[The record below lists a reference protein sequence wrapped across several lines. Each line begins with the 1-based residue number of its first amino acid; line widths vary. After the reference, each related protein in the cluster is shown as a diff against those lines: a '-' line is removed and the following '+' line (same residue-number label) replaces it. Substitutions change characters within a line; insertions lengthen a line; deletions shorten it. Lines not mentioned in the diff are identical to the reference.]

1 MRLRLKLVS
10 IHFIVLLMLSVSFVV
25 YVPKEAYGSTT
36 TLEGLGDISR
46 YNAVVFGNHKAIGG
60 DIEGAIAVQG
70 DMDASGYTIVGAA
83 AGTSNIVGE
92 KWVDEGYP
100 SLLLSGKLKK
110 SREESFI
117 IQNGIVVMTKESDP
131 DRIIQS
137 SYDRIVY
144 KEKLEIDAK
153 FNEFRN
159 IVNQVSKNAGQYKT
173 NTPIPNMSHGIGKDI
188 NNPNIYVSSELTG
201 KISVDIRDVFL
212 PNAKDKDFIVMYSD
226 AIEVTFKNGS
236 ILYDTN
242 NIGKATD
249 IVPTSQPYSP
259 NSPFTELYGKMIW
272 VFPNAKKITTEGYG
286 VVGSVFAPNAVL
298 ETKGGSINGQAF
310 VGAVQQTGGFE
321 FHNFKFNWKHWN
333 KPSTGKVKIKKVD
346 SNNDN
351 KKLVGAKFKIE
362 DLNGK
367 IVGELVTNEEGEAIS
382 KDLPIG
388 NYTLVEKEAPK
399 GYELSK
405 DKIAV
410 KVEKDAEVEIKIGNK
425 KLPDP
430 MGKMKLV
437 KVDISDKNKK
447 LAGAKFHIE
456 DAKGKV
462 VGELITD
469 EKGEAISKDL
479 PIGNYTLVEKEA
491 PKGYE
496 LSKDKIAVKVEK
508 DAEVEIKIGNK
519 KLPDPM
525 GKMKLVKVDIS
536 DKNKKL
542 AGAKFKIEDLN
553 GKIVGELVT
562 NEEGEAIS
570 KDLPI
575 GNYTLVEKEAPKGYE
590 LSKDK
595 IAVKVEKDAEVEIK
609 IGNKKLPDPMGKMKL
624 VKVDISDKNK
634 KLAGAKFHIEDA
646 KGKVVGE
653 LITDEK
659 GEMISKDLPIGNY
672 TLVEIEAPKGYELL
686 KDKIA
691 VKIEKDTVVEIKI
704 ENKKLPDPTG
714 QFEIEKVDDKD
725 SELKLKGAV
734 FQVLDKEGKEL
745 SRLITD
751 EKGKVISNQLA
762 IGKYTIKE
770 IKAPNGY
777 MLLRDPIEIEITEA
791 VKKQKITVKN
801 AKNNWVIPN
810 TGGSGTTIFYVMG
823 IMLMFGVL
831 YFCKKNRI
839 L

>member
-100 SLLLSGKLKK
+100 SLLLSGKFKK

-201 KISVDIRDVFL
+201 KINLDIRDVFL
-212 PNAKDKDFIVMYSD
+212 PNAKDKDFVVMYSN
-226 AIEVTFKNGS
+226 ATEVTFKNGS

-242 NIGKATD
+242 NIGRATD

-259 NSPFTELYGKMIW
+259 NSPFTELYGKVIW

-321 FHNFKFNWKHWN
+321 FHNFKFNWQHWN

-367 IVGELVTNEEGEAIS
+367 IVGELVTNEEGEVIS

-388 NYTLVEKEAPK
+388 NYTLVEVEAPK
-399 GYELSK
+399 GYELLK
-405 DKIAV
+405 DKITV
-410 KVEKDAEVEIKIGNK
+410 KI
-425 KLPDP
+425 
-430 MGKMKLV
+430 
-437 KVDISDKNKK
+437 
-447 LAGAKFHIE
+447 
-456 DAKGKV
+456 
-462 VGELITD
+462 
-469 EKGEAISKDL
+469 
-479 PIGNYTLVEKEA
+479 
-491 PKGYE
+491 
-496 LSKDKIAVKVEK
+496 
-508 DAEVEIKIGNK
+508 
-519 KLPDPM
+519 
-525 GKMKLVKVDIS
+525 
-536 DKNKKL
+536 
-542 AGAKFKIEDLN
+542 
-553 GKIVGELVT
+553 
-562 NEEGEAIS
+562 
-570 KDLPI
+570 
-575 GNYTLVEKEAPKGYE
+575 
-590 LSKDK
+590 
-595 IAVKVEKDAEVEIK
+595 EKDAEVEIK

-791 VKKQKITVKN
+791 VKTQKITVKN

-810 TGGSGTTIFYVMG
+810 TGGSGTTIFYVIG

>member
-100 SLLLSGKLKK
+100 SLLLSGKFKK

-447 LAGAKFHIE
+447 LAGAKF
-456 DAKGKV
+456 
-462 VGELITD
+462 
-469 EKGEAISKDL
+469 
-479 PIGNYTLVEKEA
+479 
-491 PKGYE
+491 
-496 LSKDKIAVKVEK
+496 
-508 DAEVEIKIGNK
+508 
-519 KLPDPM
+519 
-525 GKMKLVKVDIS
+525 
-536 DKNKKL
+536 
-542 AGAKFKIEDLN
+542 KIEDLN

-562 NEEGEAIS
+562 NEEGEVIS

-575 GNYTLVEKEAPKGYE
+575 GNYILVEVEAPKGYE
-590 LSKDK
+590 LVKDK
-595 IAVKVEKDAEVEIK
+595 ITVKIEKDAVVEIK

-777 MLLRDPIEIEITEA
+777 MLLRDQIEIEITEA
-791 VKKQKITVKN
+791 VKTQKITVKN

-810 TGGSGTTIFYVMG
+810 TGGSGTTIFYVIG

>member
-10 IHFIVLLMLSVSFVV
+10 IHFIVLLMLSVSFVI
-25 YVPKEAYGSTT
+25 YVPKEVYGSTT
-36 TLEGLGDISR
+36 NLEGLGDISR

-100 SLLLSGKLKK
+100 SLLLSGKFKK

-201 KISVDIRDVFL
+201 KINLDIRDVFL
-212 PNAKDKDFIVMYSD
+212 PSAKDKDFIVMYSD
-226 AIEVTFKNGS
+226 ATEVTFKNGS

-242 NIGKATD
+242 NIGRATD

-259 NSPFTELYGKMIW
+259 NSPFTELYGKVIW

-321 FHNFKFNWKHWN
+321 FHNFKFNWQHWN

-351 KKLVGAKFKIE
+351 KKLVGAKFHIE
-362 DLNGK
+362 DSKGK
-367 IVGELVTNEEGEAIS
+367 IVGELVTNEEGEAVS

-388 NYTLVEKEAPK
+388 NYTLVE
-399 GYELSK
+399 
-405 DKIAV
+405 V
-410 KVEKDAEVEIKIGNK
+410 
-425 KLPDP
+425 
-430 MGKMKLV
+430 
-437 KVDISDKNKK
+437 
-447 LAGAKFHIE
+447 
-456 DAKGKV
+456 
-462 VGELITD
+462 
-469 EKGEAISKDL
+469 
-479 PIGNYTLVEKEA
+479 
-491 PKGYE
+491 
-496 LSKDKIAVKVEK
+496 
-508 DAEVEIKIGNK
+508 
-519 KLPDPM
+519 
-525 GKMKLVKVDIS
+525 
-536 DKNKKL
+536 
-542 AGAKFKIEDLN
+542 
-553 GKIVGELVT
+553 
-562 NEEGEAIS
+562 
-570 KDLPI
+570 
-575 GNYTLVEKEAPKGYE
+575 
-590 LSKDK
+590 
-595 IAVKVEKDAEVEIK
+595 
-609 IGNKKLPDPMGKMKL
+609 
-624 VKVDISDKNK
+624 
-634 KLAGAKFHIEDA
+634 
-646 KGKVVGE
+646 
-653 LITDEK
+653 
-659 GEMISKDLPIGNY
+659 
-672 TLVEIEAPKGYELL
+672 EAPKGYELL
-686 KDKIA
+686 KEKIT
-691 VKIEKDTVVEIKI
+691 VKVEKDAVVEIKI
-704 ENKKLPDPTG
+704 GNKKLPDPTG

-734 FQVLDKEGKEL
+734 FQVLDKEGKEV

-751 EKGKVISNQLA
+751 EKGKVISSQLVL
-762 IGKYTIKE
+762 GKYTIKE

-791 VKKQKITVKN
+791 VKTQKITVKN

-810 TGGSGTTIFYVMG
+810 TGGSGTTIFYVIG

>member
-36 TLEGLGDISR
+36 NLEGLGDISR

-92 KWVDEGYP
+92 KWGDDGYP
-100 SLLLSGKLKK
+100 SLLLSGKFKK

-201 KISVDIRDVFL
+201 KINLDIRDVFL

-226 AIEVTFKNGS
+226 AIEVTFKNGA
-236 ILYDTN
+236 ILYDKN
-242 NIGKATD
+242 NIGRATD
-249 IVPTSQPYSP
+249 IIPTSQPYSP
-259 NSPFTELYGKMIW
+259 NSPFTELYSKMIW

-351 KKLVGAKFKIE
+351 KKLEGAKFKIE
-362 DLNGK
+362 DSKGK

-399 GYELSK
+399 GYELLK
-405 DKIAV
+405 DNITVKI
-410 KVEKDAEVEIKIGNK
+410 EKDAV
-425 KLPDP
+425 
-430 MGKMKLV
+430 
-437 KVDISDKNKK
+437 
-447 LAGAKFHIE
+447 
-456 DAKGKV
+456 
-462 VGELITD
+462 
-469 EKGEAISKDL
+469 
-479 PIGNYTLVEKEA
+479 
-491 PKGYE
+491 
-496 LSKDKIAVKVEK
+496 
-508 DAEVEIKIGNK
+508 VEIKIGNK

-542 AGAKFKIEDLN
+542 AGAKFKIEDSK

-575 GNYTLVEKEAPKGYE
+575 GNYTVVEVEAPKGYE
-590 LSKDK
+590 LLKDNITVK
-595 IAVKVEKDAEVEIK
+595 IEKDAVVEIK

-634 KLAGAKFHIEDA
+634 KLARAKFKIEDS
-646 KGKVVGE
+646 KGKIVGE
-653 LITDEK
+653 LVTNEE
-659 GEMISKDLPIGNY
+659 GEAISKDLPIGNY
-672 TLVEIEAPKGYELL
+672 TVVEIEAPKGYELL

-704 ENKKLPDPTG
+704 GNKKLPDPTG
-714 QFEIEKVDDKD
+714 QFEIEKVDDMD

-734 FQVLDKEGKEL
+734 FQVLDKEGKEV

-777 MLLRDPIEIEITEA
+777 MLLRDSIEIEITEA
-791 VKKQKITVKN
+791 VKTQKITVKN

-810 TGGSGTTIFYVMG
+810 TGGRGTTIFYVIG

>member
-212 PNAKDKDFIVMYSD
+212 PNAKEKDFIVMYSD

-469 EKGEAISKDL
+469 EKGE
-479 PIGNYTLVEKEA
+479 
-491 PKGYE
+491 
-496 LSKDKIAVKVEK
+496 
-508 DAEVEIKIGNK
+508 
-519 KLPDPM
+519 
-525 GKMKLVKVDIS
+525 
-536 DKNKKL
+536 
-542 AGAKFKIEDLN
+542 
-553 GKIVGELVT
+553 
-562 NEEGEAIS
+562 
-570 KDLPI
+570 
-575 GNYTLVEKEAPKGYE
+575 
-590 LSKDK
+590 
-595 IAVKVEKDAEVEIK
+595 
-609 IGNKKLPDPMGKMKL
+609 
-624 VKVDISDKNK
+624 
-634 KLAGAKFHIEDA
+634 
-646 KGKVVGE
+646 
-653 LITDEK
+653 
-659 GEMISKDLPIGNY
+659 MISKDLPIGNY

-791 VKKQKITVKN
+791 VKTQKITVKN

-810 TGGSGTTIFYVMG
+810 TGGSGTTIFYVIG

>member
-10 IHFIVLLMLSVSFVV
+10 IHCIVLLMLSVSFVV
-25 YVPKEAYGSTT
+25 YVPQEAYGSTT
-36 TLEGLGDISR
+36 NLEGLGDISR

-100 SLLLSGKLKK
+100 SLLLSGKFKK

-159 IVNQVSKNAGQYKT
+159 IVNQVSKNAGQYKI

-201 KISVDIRDVFL
+201 KINLDIRDVFL
-212 PNAKDKDFIVMYSD
+212 PNAKDIDFIVMYSD
-226 AIEVTFKNGS
+226 ATEVTFKNGS

-242 NIGKATD
+242 NIGRATD

-259 NSPFTELYGKMIW
+259 NSPFTELYGKVIW

-286 VVGSVFAPNAVL
+286 VVGSVFTPNAVL

-321 FHNFKFNWKHWN
+321 FHNFKFNWQHWN
-333 KPSTGKVKIKKVD
+333 KPSTGKIKIKKVD
-346 SNNDN
+346 SNNVN
-351 KKLVGAKFKIE
+351 KKLIGAKFHIE
-362 DLNGK
+362 DSNK
-367 IVGELVTNEEGEAIS
+367 KVVGELVTNEEGEAIS
-382 KDLPIG
+382 KDLPKG
-388 NYTLVEKEAPK
+388 NYTLVEIEAPK
-399 GYELSK
+399 DYELLK

-410 KVEKDAEVEIKIGNK
+410 KVEKDAVVEIKIGNK

-430 MGKMKLV
+430 MRKMKLV

-456 DAKGKV
+456 DSKGKI
-462 VGELITD
+462 VGELVTN
-469 EKGEAISKDL
+469 EEGEVISKDL
-479 PIGNYTLVEKEA
+479 PIGNYTLVE
-491 PKGYE
+491 
-496 LSKDKIAVKVEK
+496 V
-508 DAEVEIKIGNK
+508 
-519 KLPDPM
+519 
-525 GKMKLVKVDIS
+525 
-536 DKNKKL
+536 
-542 AGAKFKIEDLN
+542 
-553 GKIVGELVT
+553 
-562 NEEGEAIS
+562 
-570 KDLPI
+570 
-575 GNYTLVEKEAPKGYE
+575 
-590 LSKDK
+590 
-595 IAVKVEKDAEVEIK
+595 
-609 IGNKKLPDPMGKMKL
+609 
-624 VKVDISDKNK
+624 
-634 KLAGAKFHIEDA
+634 
-646 KGKVVGE
+646 
-653 LITDEK
+653 
-659 GEMISKDLPIGNY
+659 
-672 TLVEIEAPKGYELL
+672 EAPKGYELL
-686 KDKIA
+686 KEKIT
-691 VKIEKDTVVEIKI
+691 VKVEKDAVIEIKI
-704 ENKKLPDPTG
+704 GNKKLPDPTG

-725 SELKLKGAV
+725 INLKLQGAI
-734 FQVLDKEGKEL
+734 FQVLDKEGKEVA
-745 SRLITD
+745 RLTTD
-751 EKGKVISNQLA
+751 EKGKVISSQLVL
-762 IGKYTIKE
+762 GKYTIKE

-791 VKKQKITVKN
+791 VKTQKITVKN

-810 TGGSGTTIFYVMG
+810 TGGSGTTIFYVIG

>member
-131 DRIIQS
+131 DRIIQSSYDRIIQS

-469 EKGEAISKDL
+469 EKGE
-479 PIGNYTLVEKEA
+479 
-491 PKGYE
+491 
-496 LSKDKIAVKVEK
+496 
-508 DAEVEIKIGNK
+508 
-519 KLPDPM
+519 
-525 GKMKLVKVDIS
+525 
-536 DKNKKL
+536 
-542 AGAKFKIEDLN
+542 
-553 GKIVGELVT
+553 
-562 NEEGEAIS
+562 
-570 KDLPI
+570 
-575 GNYTLVEKEAPKGYE
+575 
-590 LSKDK
+590 
-595 IAVKVEKDAEVEIK
+595 
-609 IGNKKLPDPMGKMKL
+609 
-624 VKVDISDKNK
+624 
-634 KLAGAKFHIEDA
+634 
-646 KGKVVGE
+646 
-653 LITDEK
+653 
-659 GEMISKDLPIGNY
+659 MISKDLPIGNY
-672 TLVEIEAPKGYELL
+672 TLVEVEAPKGYELL

-777 MLLRDPIEIEITEA
+777 MLFRDPIEIEITEA
-791 VKKQKITVKN
+791 VKTQKITVKN

-810 TGGSGTTIFYVMG
+810 TGGSGTTNFYVIG

>member
-298 ETKGGSINGQAF
+298 ETKGGSINRQAF

-447 LAGAKFHIE
+447 LAGAKF
-456 DAKGKV
+456 
-462 VGELITD
+462 
-469 EKGEAISKDL
+469 
-479 PIGNYTLVEKEA
+479 
-491 PKGYE
+491 
-496 LSKDKIAVKVEK
+496 
-508 DAEVEIKIGNK
+508 
-519 KLPDPM
+519 
-525 GKMKLVKVDIS
+525 
-536 DKNKKL
+536 
-542 AGAKFKIEDLN
+542 KIEDLN

-562 NEEGEAIS
+562 NEEGEVIS

-575 GNYTLVEKEAPKGYE
+575 GNYILVEVEAPKGYE
-590 LSKDK
+590 LVKDK
-595 IAVKVEKDAEVEIK
+595 ITVKIEKDAVVEIK

-791 VKKQKITVKN
+791 VKTQKITVKN

-810 TGGSGTTIFYVMG
+810 TGGSGTTIFYVIG

>member
-1 MRLRLKLVS
+1 MRLQLKLVS
-10 IHFIVLLMLSVSFVV
+10 IHFMVLLMLCVSFVV
-25 YVPKEAYGSTT
+25 YAPKEAYGSTT
-36 TLEGLGDISR
+36 NLEGLGDISR
-46 YNAVVFGNHKAIGG
+46 YNAVVFGNHKAVGG

-83 AGTSNIVGE
+83 AGTSNIVGG
-92 KWVDEGYP
+92 KWDDERYP
-100 SLLLSGKLKK
+100 SLLLSGKFKK

-153 FNEFRN
+153 FNEFQN
-159 IVNQVSKNAGQYKT
+159 IVSQVSKNAGQYKT
-173 NTPIPNMSHGIGKDI
+173 NTPIPNMSYGIGKDI
-188 NNPNIYVSSELTG
+188 NNPNIYISSELIG
-201 KISVDIRDVFL
+201 KIDLDIRDVFL
-212 PNAKDKDFIVMYSD
+212 PNAKGKDFIVMYSD

-242 NIGKATD
+242 NIGRATD
-249 IVPTSQPYSP
+249 IIPTSQPYSP
-259 NSPFTELYGKMIW
+259 DSPFTELYSKMIW

-333 KPSTGKVKIKKVD
+333 KPSIGKVKIKKVD

-362 DLNGK
+362 DSKGK

-388 NYTLVEKEAPK
+388 NYTLVEIEAPK
-399 GYELSK
+399 GYELLK
-405 DKIAV
+405 DKITVKIEKSAV
-410 KVEKDAEVEIKIGNK
+410 VEIKIGNK

-437 KVDISDKNKK
+437 KVDTRDKNKK
-447 LAGAKFHIE
+447 LAGAKFKIE
-456 DAKGKV
+456 DSKGKV
-462 VGELITD
+462 VGDLVTNE
-469 EKGEAISKDL
+469 EGEAISKEL
-479 PIGNYTLVEKEA
+479 PIGNYILVEVEA

-496 LSKDKIAVKVEK
+496 LLKDKIAVKIEK
-508 DAEVEIKIGNK
+508 DVIVEIKIGNK

-525 GKMKLVKVDIS
+525 GKMKLVKVDTR

-542 AGAKFKIEDLN
+542 AGAKFHIEDSN
-553 GKIVGELVT
+553 KKVVGELVT

-570 KDLPI
+570 KELPI
-575 GNYTLVEKEAPKGYE
+575 GNYTLVE
-590 LSKDK
+590 
-595 IAVKVEKDAEVEIK
+595 V
-609 IGNKKLPDPMGKMKL
+609 
-624 VKVDISDKNK
+624 
-634 KLAGAKFHIEDA
+634 
-646 KGKVVGE
+646 
-653 LITDEK
+653 
-659 GEMISKDLPIGNY
+659 
-672 TLVEIEAPKGYELL
+672 EAPKGYELL

-704 ENKKLPDPTG
+704 GNKKLPDPTG

-725 SELKLKGAV
+725 INLKLKGAV
-734 FQVLDKEGKEL
+734 FQVLDKEGKEVT
-745 SRLITD
+745 RLTTD
-751 EKGKVISNQLA
+751 EKGKVISDQLVL
-762 IGKYTIKE
+762 GKYTIKE

-777 MLLRDPIEIEITEA
+777 MLLRDSIEIEITEA
-791 VKKQKITVKN
+791 VRTQKLTVKN
-801 AKNNWVIPN
+801 VKNNWVIPN
-810 TGGSGTTIFYVMG
+810 TGGSGTTSFYVTG
-823 IMLMFGVL
+823 FVLMLGVL
-831 YFCKKNRI
+831 CLCKKNRI
-839 L
+839 

>member
-1 MRLRLKLVS
+1 
-10 IHFIVLLMLSVSFVV
+10 MLSVSFVV

-201 KISVDIRDVFL
+201 KINLDIRDVFL

-425 KLPDP
+425 KLPD
-430 MGKMKLV
+430 
-437 KVDISDKNKK
+437 S
-447 LAGAKFHIE
+447 
-456 DAKGKV
+456 
-462 VGELITD
+462 
-469 EKGEAISKDL
+469 
-479 PIGNYTLVEKEA
+479 
-491 PKGYE
+491 
-496 LSKDKIAVKVEK
+496 
-508 DAEVEIKIGNK
+508 
-519 KLPDPM
+519 M

-562 NEEGEAIS
+562 NEKGEVIS

-575 GNYTLVEKEAPKGYE
+575 GNYTLVEIEAPKGYE
-590 LSKDK
+590 LLKDK
-595 IAVKVEKDAEVEIK
+595 ITVKIEKDAEVEIK

-791 VKKQKITVKN
+791 VKTQKITVKN

-810 TGGSGTTIFYVMG
+810 TGGSGTTIFYVIG

>member
-36 TLEGLGDISR
+36 NLEGLGDISR

-92 KWVDEGYP
+92 KWGDDGYP
-100 SLLLSGKLKK
+100 SLLLSGKFKK

-201 KISVDIRDVFL
+201 KINLDIRDVFL

-226 AIEVTFKNGS
+226 AIEVTFKNGA
-236 ILYDTN
+236 ILYDKN
-242 NIGKATD
+242 NIGRATD
-249 IVPTSQPYSP
+249 IIPTSQPYSP
-259 NSPFTELYGKMIW
+259 NSPFTELYSKMIW

-351 KKLVGAKFKIE
+351 KKLEGAKFKIE
-362 DLNGK
+362 DSKGK

-399 GYELSK
+399 GYELLK
-405 DKIAV
+405 DNITVKI
-410 KVEKDAEVEIKIGNK
+410 EKDAVVEIKIGNK

-447 LAGAKFHIE
+447 LAR
-456 DAKGKV
+456 
-462 VGELITD
+462 
-469 EKGEAISKDL
+469 
-479 PIGNYTLVEKEA
+479 
-491 PKGYE
+491 
-496 LSKDKIAVKVEK
+496 
-508 DAEVEIKIGNK
+508 
-519 KLPDPM
+519 
-525 GKMKLVKVDIS
+525 
-536 DKNKKL
+536 
-542 AGAKFKIEDLN
+542 AKFKIEDSK

-575 GNYTLVEKEAPKGYE
+575 GNYTV
-590 LSKDK
+590 
-595 IAVKVEKDAEVEIK
+595 
-609 IGNKKLPDPMGKMKL
+609 
-624 VKVDISDKNK
+624 
-634 KLAGAKFHIEDA
+634 
-646 KGKVVGE
+646 
-653 LITDEK
+653 
-659 GEMISKDLPIGNY
+659 
-672 TLVEIEAPKGYELL
+672 VEIEAPKGYELL

-704 ENKKLPDPTG
+704 GNKKLPDPTG
-714 QFEIEKVDDKD
+714 QFEIEKVDDMD

-734 FQVLDKEGKEL
+734 FQVLDKEGKEV

-777 MLLRDPIEIEITEA
+777 MLLRDSIEIEITEA
-791 VKKQKITVKN
+791 VKTQKITVKN

-810 TGGSGTTIFYVMG
+810 TGGRGTTIFYVIG

>member
-447 LAGAKFHIE
+447 LAGAKF
-456 DAKGKV
+456 
-462 VGELITD
+462 
-469 EKGEAISKDL
+469 
-479 PIGNYTLVEKEA
+479 
-491 PKGYE
+491 
-496 LSKDKIAVKVEK
+496 
-508 DAEVEIKIGNK
+508 
-519 KLPDPM
+519 
-525 GKMKLVKVDIS
+525 
-536 DKNKKL
+536 
-542 AGAKFKIEDLN
+542 KIEDLN

-562 NEEGEAIS
+562 NEEGEVIS

-575 GNYTLVEKEAPKGYE
+575 GNYTLVE
-590 LSKDK
+590 
-595 IAVKVEKDAEVEIK
+595 V
-609 IGNKKLPDPMGKMKL
+609 
-624 VKVDISDKNK
+624 
-634 KLAGAKFHIEDA
+634 
-646 KGKVVGE
+646 
-653 LITDEK
+653 
-659 GEMISKDLPIGNY
+659 
-672 TLVEIEAPKGYELL
+672 EAPKGYELL

-810 TGGSGTTIFYVMG
+810 TGGSGTTIFYVIG

>member
-36 TLEGLGDISR
+36 NLEGLGDISR

-92 KWVDEGYP
+92 KWGDEGYP
-100 SLLLSGKLKK
+100 SLLFSGKFKK

-201 KISVDIRDVFL
+201 KINLDIRDVFL

-226 AIEVTFKNGS
+226 ATEVTFKNGS

-242 NIGKATD
+242 NIGRATD

-259 NSPFTELYGKMIW
+259 NSPFTELYGKVIW
-272 VFPNAKKITTEGYG
+272 VFPNAKKIITEGYG

-321 FHNFKFNWKHWN
+321 FHNFKFNWQHWN

-351 KKLVGAKFKIE
+351 KKLEGAKFKIE
-362 DLNGK
+362 DSKGK

-399 GYELSK
+399 GYELLK
-405 DKIAV
+405 DNITVKI
-410 KVEKDAEVEIKIGNK
+410 EKDAV
-425 KLPDP
+425 
-430 MGKMKLV
+430 
-437 KVDISDKNKK
+437 
-447 LAGAKFHIE
+447 
-456 DAKGKV
+456 
-462 VGELITD
+462 
-469 EKGEAISKDL
+469 
-479 PIGNYTLVEKEA
+479 
-491 PKGYE
+491 
-496 LSKDKIAVKVEK
+496 
-508 DAEVEIKIGNK
+508 VEIKIGNK

-542 AGAKFKIEDLN
+542 AGAKFKIEDSK

-562 NEEGEAIS
+562 NEEGEVIS

-575 GNYTLVEKEAPKGYE
+575 GNYTLVE
-590 LSKDK
+590 
-595 IAVKVEKDAEVEIK
+595 V
-609 IGNKKLPDPMGKMKL
+609 
-624 VKVDISDKNK
+624 
-634 KLAGAKFHIEDA
+634 
-646 KGKVVGE
+646 
-653 LITDEK
+653 
-659 GEMISKDLPIGNY
+659 
-672 TLVEIEAPKGYELL
+672 EAPKGYELL
-686 KDKIA
+686 KEKIT
-691 VKIEKDTVVEIKI
+691 VKIEKDAVVEIKI
-704 ENKKLPDPTG
+704 GNKKLPDPTG
-714 QFEIEKVDDKD
+714 QFEIEKVDDMD

-734 FQVLDKEGKEL
+734 FQVLDKEGKEV

-791 VKKQKITVKN
+791 VKTQKITVKN

-810 TGGSGTTIFYVMG
+810 TGGSGTTIFYVIG
-823 IMLMFGVL
+823 IMLMFAVL
-831 YFCKKNRI
+831 YFYKKNRI

>member
-25 YVPKEAYGSTT
+25 YVPQEAYGSTT
-36 TLEGLGDISR
+36 NLEGLGDISR

-100 SLLLSGKLKK
+100 SLLLSGKFKK

-137 SYDRIVY
+137 SYDHIVY

-173 NTPIPNMSHGIGKDI
+173 NTPIPNMSYGIGKDI
-188 NNPNIYVSSELTG
+188 NNSNIYVSSELTG
-201 KISVDIRDVFL
+201 KNNLDIRDVFL
-212 PNAKDKDFIVMYSD
+212 PSAKDKDFIVMYSD
-226 AIEVTFKNGS
+226 ATEVTFKNGS

-242 NIGKATD
+242 NIGRATD

-259 NSPFTELYGKMIW
+259 NSPFTELYGKVIW

-321 FHNFKFNWKHWN
+321 FHNFKFNWQHWN

-351 KKLVGAKFKIE
+351 KKLVGAKFHIE
-362 DLNGK
+362 DSNK
-367 IVGELVTNEEGEAIS
+367 KVVGELVTNEEGEAIS

-388 NYTLVEKEAPK
+388 NYILVEIEAPK
-399 GYELSK
+399 DYELLK
-405 DKIAV
+405 EKITV
-410 KVEKDAEVEIKIGNK
+410 KIEKDAVVEIKIGNK

-456 DAKGKV
+456 DSKGKI
-462 VGELITD
+462 VGELVTN
-469 EKGEAISKDL
+469 EEGEVISKDL
-479 PIGNYTLVEKEA
+479 PIGNYTLVE
-491 PKGYE
+491 
-496 LSKDKIAVKVEK
+496 V
-508 DAEVEIKIGNK
+508 
-519 KLPDPM
+519 
-525 GKMKLVKVDIS
+525 
-536 DKNKKL
+536 
-542 AGAKFKIEDLN
+542 
-553 GKIVGELVT
+553 
-562 NEEGEAIS
+562 
-570 KDLPI
+570 
-575 GNYTLVEKEAPKGYE
+575 
-590 LSKDK
+590 
-595 IAVKVEKDAEVEIK
+595 
-609 IGNKKLPDPMGKMKL
+609 
-624 VKVDISDKNK
+624 
-634 KLAGAKFHIEDA
+634 
-646 KGKVVGE
+646 
-653 LITDEK
+653 
-659 GEMISKDLPIGNY
+659 
-672 TLVEIEAPKGYELL
+672 EAPKGYELL
-686 KDKIA
+686 KEKIT
-691 VKIEKDTVVEIKI
+691 VKVEKDAVVEIKI
-704 ENKKLPDPTG
+704 GNKKLPDPTG

-725 SELKLKGAV
+725 INLKLQGAI
-734 FQVLDKEGKEL
+734 FQVLDKEGKEVA
-745 SRLITD
+745 RLTTD
-751 EKGKVISNQLA
+751 EKGKVISSQLVL
-762 IGKYTIKE
+762 GKYTIKE

-777 MLLRDPIEIEITEA
+777 MLLRGPIEIEITEA
-791 VKKQKITVKN
+791 VKTQKITVKN

-810 TGGSGTTIFYVMG
+810 TGGSGTTIFYVIG

>member
-10 IHFIVLLMLSVSFVV
+10 IHFIVLLMLSVSFVI
-25 YVPKEAYGSTT
+25 YVPKEVYGSTT
-36 TLEGLGDISR
+36 NLEGLGDISR

-100 SLLLSGKLKK
+100 SLLLSGKFKK

-159 IVNQVSKNAGQYKT
+159 IVNQVSKNTGQYKT

-201 KISVDIRDVFL
+201 KINLDIRDVFL
-212 PNAKDKDFIVMYSD
+212 PNAKDKDFIVMHSD
-226 AIEVTFKNGS
+226 ATEVTFKNGS

-242 NIGKATD
+242 NIGRATD
-249 IVPTSQPYSP
+249 IIPTSQPYSP
-259 NSPFTELYGKMIW
+259 NSPFTELYGKVIW

-321 FHNFKFNWKHWN
+321 FHNFKFNWQHWN

-351 KKLVGAKFKIE
+351 KKLEGAKFHIE
-362 DLNGK
+362 DSKGK
-367 IVGELVTNEEGEAIS
+367 IVGELVTNKEGEAIS
-382 KDLPIG
+382 KDLPKG
-388 NYTLVEKEAPK
+388 NYTLVE
-399 GYELSK
+399 
-405 DKIAV
+405 V
-410 KVEKDAEVEIKIGNK
+410 
-425 KLPDP
+425 
-430 MGKMKLV
+430 
-437 KVDISDKNKK
+437 
-447 LAGAKFHIE
+447 
-456 DAKGKV
+456 
-462 VGELITD
+462 
-469 EKGEAISKDL
+469 
-479 PIGNYTLVEKEA
+479 
-491 PKGYE
+491 
-496 LSKDKIAVKVEK
+496 
-508 DAEVEIKIGNK
+508 
-519 KLPDPM
+519 
-525 GKMKLVKVDIS
+525 
-536 DKNKKL
+536 
-542 AGAKFKIEDLN
+542 
-553 GKIVGELVT
+553 
-562 NEEGEAIS
+562 
-570 KDLPI
+570 
-575 GNYTLVEKEAPKGYE
+575 
-590 LSKDK
+590 
-595 IAVKVEKDAEVEIK
+595 
-609 IGNKKLPDPMGKMKL
+609 
-624 VKVDISDKNK
+624 
-634 KLAGAKFHIEDA
+634 
-646 KGKVVGE
+646 
-653 LITDEK
+653 
-659 GEMISKDLPIGNY
+659 
-672 TLVEIEAPKGYELL
+672 EAPKGYELL
-686 KDKIA
+686 KEKIT
-691 VKIEKDTVVEIKI
+691 VKVEKDAVVEIKI
-704 ENKKLPDPTG
+704 GNKKLPDPTG

-725 SELKLKGAV
+725 INLKLQGAI
-734 FQVLDKEGKEL
+734 FQVLDKEGKEVA
-745 SRLITD
+745 RLTTD
-751 EKGKVISNQLA
+751 EKGKVISSQLVL
-762 IGKYTIKE
+762 GKYTIKE

-791 VKKQKITVKN
+791 VKTQKITVKN

-810 TGGSGTTIFYVMG
+810 TGGSGTTIFYVIG
-823 IMLMFGVL
+823 IMLMFAVL

>member
-1 MRLRLKLVS
+1 MRLRFKLVS

-25 YVPKEAYGSTT
+25 YVPKEVYGSTT

-92 KWVDEGYP
+92 KWGDEGYP
-100 SLLLSGKLKK
+100 SLLLSGKFKK

-201 KISVDIRDVFL
+201 KINLDIRDVFL

-388 NYTLVEKEAPK
+388 NYTLVE
-399 GYELSK
+399 
-405 DKIAV
+405 V
-410 KVEKDAEVEIKIGNK
+410 
-425 KLPDP
+425 
-430 MGKMKLV
+430 
-437 KVDISDKNKK
+437 
-447 LAGAKFHIE
+447 
-456 DAKGKV
+456 
-462 VGELITD
+462 
-469 EKGEAISKDL
+469 
-479 PIGNYTLVEKEA
+479 
-491 PKGYE
+491 
-496 LSKDKIAVKVEK
+496 
-508 DAEVEIKIGNK
+508 
-519 KLPDPM
+519 
-525 GKMKLVKVDIS
+525 
-536 DKNKKL
+536 
-542 AGAKFKIEDLN
+542 
-553 GKIVGELVT
+553 
-562 NEEGEAIS
+562 
-570 KDLPI
+570 
-575 GNYTLVEKEAPKGYE
+575 EAPKGYE

-791 VKKQKITVKN
+791 VKTQKITVKN

-810 TGGSGTTIFYVMG
+810 TGGSGTTIFYVIG

>member
-1 MRLRLKLVS
+1 
-10 IHFIVLLMLSVSFVV
+10 MLSVSFVV

-100 SLLLSGKLKK
+100 SLLLSGKFKK

-201 KISVDIRDVFL
+201 KINLDIRDVFL
-212 PNAKDKDFIVMYSD
+212 PNAKDKDFVVMYSN
-226 AIEVTFKNGS
+226 ATEVTFKNGS

-242 NIGKATD
+242 NIGRATD

-259 NSPFTELYGKMIW
+259 NSPFTELYGKVIW

-321 FHNFKFNWKHWN
+321 FHNFKFNWQHWN

-447 LAGAKFHIE
+447 LAGAKF
-456 DAKGKV
+456 
-462 VGELITD
+462 
-469 EKGEAISKDL
+469 
-479 PIGNYTLVEKEA
+479 
-491 PKGYE
+491 
-496 LSKDKIAVKVEK
+496 
-508 DAEVEIKIGNK
+508 
-519 KLPDPM
+519 
-525 GKMKLVKVDIS
+525 
-536 DKNKKL
+536 
-542 AGAKFKIEDLN
+542 KIEDLN

-562 NEEGEAIS
+562 NEEGEVIS

-575 GNYTLVEKEAPKGYE
+575 GNYTLVEVEAPKGYE
-590 LSKDK
+590 LLKDK
-595 IAVKVEKDAEVEIK
+595 ITVKIEKDAEVEIK

-791 VKKQKITVKN
+791 VKTQKITVKN

-810 TGGSGTTIFYVMG
+810 TGGSGTTIFYVIG
-823 IMLMFGVL
+823 IMLIFGVL

>member
-110 SREESFI
+110 TREESFI

-201 KISVDIRDVFL
+201 KINLDIRDVFL

-226 AIEVTFKNGS
+226 AIEVTFKNGA

-242 NIGKATD
+242 NVGKATD

-321 FHNFKFNWKHWN
+321 FHNFKFNWQHWN

-351 KKLVGAKFKIE
+351 KKLVGAKFHIE
-362 DLNGK
+362 DSKGK
-367 IVGELVTNEEGEAIS
+367 IVGELVTNEEGEVIS

-388 NYTLVEKEAPK
+388 NYTLVEVEAPK
-399 GYELSK
+399 GYELLK
-405 DKIAV
+405 DKITV
-410 KVEKDAEVEIKIGNK
+410 KIEKDAVVEIKIGNK

-437 KVDISDKNKK
+437 KVD
-447 LAGAKFHIE
+447 
-456 DAKGKV
+456 
-462 VGELITD
+462 
-469 EKGEAISKDL
+469 
-479 PIGNYTLVEKEA
+479 
-491 PKGYE
+491 
-496 LSKDKIAVKVEK
+496 
-508 DAEVEIKIGNK
+508 
-519 KLPDPM
+519 M
-525 GKMKLVKVDIS
+525 G

-562 NEEGEAIS
+562 NEEGEVIS

-575 GNYTLVEKEAPKGYE
+575 GNYTLVEVEAPKGYE
-590 LSKDK
+590 LLKDK
-595 IAVKVEKDAEVEIK
+595 ITVKIEKDAVVEIK

-624 VKVDISDKNK
+624 VKVDMGDKNK
-634 KLAGAKFHIEDA
+634 KLAGAKFHIEDSN
-646 KGKVVGE
+646 KKVVGE
-653 LITDEK
+653 LVTDEK
-659 GEMISKDLPIGNY
+659 GEVISKDLPIGNY

-704 ENKKLPDPTG
+704 GNKKLPDPTG

-734 FQVLDKEGKEL
+734 FQVLDKEGKEV
-745 SRLITD
+745 SRLITN

-791 VKKQKITVKN
+791 VKTQKITVKN

-810 TGGSGTTIFYVMG
+810 TGGSGTTIFYVIG
-823 IMLMFGVL
+823 IMLMFAVL

>member
-36 TLEGLGDISR
+36 NLEGLGDISR

-92 KWVDEGYP
+92 KWGDEGYP
-100 SLLLSGKLKK
+100 SLLLSGKFKK

-201 KISVDIRDVFL
+201 KINLDIRDVFL

-226 AIEVTFKNGS
+226 ATEVTFKNGS

-242 NIGKATD
+242 NIGRATD

-259 NSPFTELYGKMIW
+259 NSPFTELYGKVIW
-272 VFPNAKKITTEGYG
+272 VFPNAKKIITEGYG

-321 FHNFKFNWKHWN
+321 FHNFKFNWQHWN

-351 KKLVGAKFKIE
+351 KKLEGAKFKIE
-362 DLNGK
+362 DSKGK

-399 GYELSK
+399 GYELLK
-405 DKIAV
+405 DNITVKI
-410 KVEKDAEVEIKIGNK
+410 EKDAVVEIKIGNK

-447 LAGAKFHIE
+447 LARAKFHIE
-456 DAKGKV
+456 DSKGKI
-462 VGELITD
+462 VGELVTN
-469 EKGEAISKDL
+469 EEGEVISKDL
-479 PIGNYTLVEKEA
+479 PIGNYTLVE
-491 PKGYE
+491 
-496 LSKDKIAVKVEK
+496 V
-508 DAEVEIKIGNK
+508 
-519 KLPDPM
+519 
-525 GKMKLVKVDIS
+525 
-536 DKNKKL
+536 
-542 AGAKFKIEDLN
+542 
-553 GKIVGELVT
+553 
-562 NEEGEAIS
+562 
-570 KDLPI
+570 
-575 GNYTLVEKEAPKGYE
+575 
-590 LSKDK
+590 
-595 IAVKVEKDAEVEIK
+595 
-609 IGNKKLPDPMGKMKL
+609 
-624 VKVDISDKNK
+624 
-634 KLAGAKFHIEDA
+634 
-646 KGKVVGE
+646 
-653 LITDEK
+653 
-659 GEMISKDLPIGNY
+659 
-672 TLVEIEAPKGYELL
+672 EAPKGYELL
-686 KDKIA
+686 KEKIT
-691 VKIEKDTVVEIKI
+691 VKIEKDAVVEIKI

-714 QFEIEKVDDKD
+714 QFEIEKVDDMD

-734 FQVLDKEGKEL
+734 FQVLDKEGKEV

-791 VKKQKITVKN
+791 VKTQKITVKN

-810 TGGSGTTIFYVMG
+810 TGGSGTTIFYVIG
-823 IMLMFGVL
+823 IMLMFAVL
-831 YFCKKNRI
+831 YFYKKNRI

>member
-447 LAGAKFHIE
+447 LAGAKF
-456 DAKGKV
+456 
-462 VGELITD
+462 
-469 EKGEAISKDL
+469 
-479 PIGNYTLVEKEA
+479 
-491 PKGYE
+491 
-496 LSKDKIAVKVEK
+496 
-508 DAEVEIKIGNK
+508 
-519 KLPDPM
+519 
-525 GKMKLVKVDIS
+525 
-536 DKNKKL
+536 
-542 AGAKFKIEDLN
+542 KIEDLN

-562 NEEGEAIS
+562 NEEGEVIS

-575 GNYTLVEKEAPKGYE
+575 GNYTLVEVEAPKGYE
-590 LSKDK
+590 LLKDK
-595 IAVKVEKDAEVEIK
+595 ITVKIEKDAEVEIK

-791 VKKQKITVKN
+791 VKTQKITVKN

-810 TGGSGTTIFYVMG
+810 TGGSGTTIFYVIG

>member
-1 MRLRLKLVS
+1 MRLRFKLVS

-25 YVPKEAYGSTT
+25 YVPKEVYGSTT
-36 TLEGLGDISR
+36 NLEGLGDISR

-201 KISVDIRDVFL
+201 KINLDIRDVFL

-367 IVGELVTNEEGEAIS
+367 IVGELVTNEKGEVIS

-388 NYTLVEKEAPK
+388 NYTLVEIEAPK
-399 GYELSK
+399 GYELLK
-405 DKIAV
+405 DKITV
-410 KVEKDAEVEIKIGNK
+410 KI
-425 KLPDP
+425 
-430 MGKMKLV
+430 
-437 KVDISDKNKK
+437 
-447 LAGAKFHIE
+447 
-456 DAKGKV
+456 
-462 VGELITD
+462 
-469 EKGEAISKDL
+469 
-479 PIGNYTLVEKEA
+479 
-491 PKGYE
+491 
-496 LSKDKIAVKVEK
+496 
-508 DAEVEIKIGNK
+508 
-519 KLPDPM
+519 
-525 GKMKLVKVDIS
+525 
-536 DKNKKL
+536 
-542 AGAKFKIEDLN
+542 
-553 GKIVGELVT
+553 
-562 NEEGEAIS
+562 
-570 KDLPI
+570 
-575 GNYTLVEKEAPKGYE
+575 
-590 LSKDK
+590 
-595 IAVKVEKDAEVEIK
+595 EKDAEVEIK

-734 FQVLDKEGKEL
+734 FQVLDKEGKEV
-745 SRLITD
+745 SRLITN

-791 VKKQKITVKN
+791 VKTQKITVKN

-810 TGGSGTTIFYVMG
+810 TGGSGTTIFYVIG
-823 IMLMFGVL
+823 IMLMFAVL

>member
-36 TLEGLGDISR
+36 NLEGLGDISR

-100 SLLLSGKLKK
+100 SLLLSGKFKK

-201 KISVDIRDVFL
+201 KINLDIRDVFL
-212 PNAKDKDFIVMYSD
+212 PSAKDKDFIVMYSD
-226 AIEVTFKNGS
+226 VTEVTFKNGS

-242 NIGKATD
+242 NIGRATD

-259 NSPFTELYGKMIW
+259 NSPFTELYGKVIW

-321 FHNFKFNWKHWN
+321 FHNFKFNWQHWN

-351 KKLVGAKFKIE
+351 KKLVGAKFHIE
-362 DLNGK
+362 DSKGK
-367 IVGELVTNEEGEAIS
+367 VVGELITDEKGEMIS

-388 NYTLVEKEAPK
+388 NYTLVEVEAPK
-399 GYELSK
+399 GYELLK
-405 DKIAV
+405 EKITV
-410 KVEKDAEVEIKIGNK
+410 KIEKDAVVEIKIGNK

-456 DAKGKV
+456 D
-462 VGELITD
+462 
-469 EKGEAISKDL
+469 
-479 PIGNYTLVEKEA
+479 
-491 PKGYE
+491 PK
-496 LSKDKIAVKVEK
+496 
-508 DAEVEIKIGNK
+508 
-519 KLPDPM
+519 
-525 GKMKLVKVDIS
+525 
-536 DKNKKL
+536 
-542 AGAKFKIEDLN
+542 

-562 NEEGEAIS
+562 NEEGE
-570 KDLPI
+570 
-575 GNYTLVEKEAPKGYE
+575 V
-590 LSKDK
+590 
-595 IAVKVEKDAEVEIK
+595 
-609 IGNKKLPDPMGKMKL
+609 
-624 VKVDISDKNK
+624 
-634 KLAGAKFHIEDA
+634 
-646 KGKVVGE
+646 
-653 LITDEK
+653 
-659 GEMISKDLPIGNY
+659 ISKDLPIGNY

-704 ENKKLPDPTG
+704 ENKKLPDPMGKMKLVKVDISDKNKKLAGAKFHIEDSKGKVVGELITDEKGEMISKDLPIGNYTLVEVEAPRGYELLKEKITVKVEKDAVVEIKIGNKKLPDPTG

-725 SELKLKGAV
+725 INLKLKGAI
-734 FQVLDKEGKEL
+734 FQVLDKEGKEVA
-745 SRLITD
+745 RLTTD
-751 EKGKVISNQLA
+751 EKGKVFSSQLVL
-762 IGKYTIKE
+762 GKYTIKE

-791 VKKQKITVKN
+791 VKTQKITVKN

-810 TGGSGTTIFYVMG
+810 TGGRGTTIFYVIG

>member
-259 NSPFTELYGKMIW
+259 NSPFTELNGKMIW

-321 FHNFKFNWKHWN
+321 FHNFKFNWNHWN

-447 LAGAKFHIE
+447 LAGAKF
-456 DAKGKV
+456 
-462 VGELITD
+462 
-469 EKGEAISKDL
+469 
-479 PIGNYTLVEKEA
+479 
-491 PKGYE
+491 
-496 LSKDKIAVKVEK
+496 
-508 DAEVEIKIGNK
+508 
-519 KLPDPM
+519 
-525 GKMKLVKVDIS
+525 
-536 DKNKKL
+536 
-542 AGAKFKIEDLN
+542 KIEDLN

-575 GNYTLVEKEAPKGYE
+575 GNYTLVEVEAPKGYE
-590 LSKDK
+590 LLKDK
-595 IAVKVEKDAEVEIK
+595 ITVKIEKDAEVEIK

-791 VKKQKITVKN
+791 VKTQKITVKN

-810 TGGSGTTIFYVMG
+810 TGGSGTTIFYVIG

>member
-10 IHFIVLLMLSVSFVV
+10 IHFIVLLMLSVSFVI
-25 YVPKEAYGSTT
+25 YVPKEVYGSTT
-36 TLEGLGDISR
+36 NLEGLGDISR

-60 DIEGAIAVQG
+60 DIEGATAVQG

-100 SLLLSGKLKK
+100 SLLLSGKFKK

-201 KISVDIRDVFL
+201 KINLDIRDVFL

-226 AIEVTFKNGS
+226 ATEVTFKNGS

-242 NIGKATD
+242 NIGRATD

-259 NSPFTELYGKMIW
+259 NSPFTELYGKVIW
-272 VFPNAKKITTEGYG
+272 VFPNAKKIITEGYG

-321 FHNFKFNWKHWN
+321 FHNFKFNWQHWN

-351 KKLVGAKFKIE
+351 KKLVGAKFHIE
-362 DLNGK
+362 DPKGK

-382 KDLPIG
+382 KDLPKG
-388 NYTLVEKEAPK
+388 NYTLVEVEAPK
-399 GYELSK
+399 GYELLK
-405 DKIAV
+405 EKITV
-410 KVEKDAEVEIKIGNK
+410 KIEKDAVVEIKIGNK

-456 DAKGKV
+456 D
-462 VGELITD
+462 L
-469 EKGEAISKDL
+469 
-479 PIGNYTLVEKEA
+479 KE
-491 PKGYE
+491 
-496 LSKDKIAVKVEK
+496 
-508 DAEVEIKIGNK
+508 
-519 KLPDPM
+519 
-525 GKMKLVKVDIS
+525 
-536 DKNKKL
+536 
-542 AGAKFKIEDLN
+542 
-553 GKIVGELVT
+553 
-562 NEEGEAIS
+562 
-570 KDLPI
+570 
-575 GNYTLVEKEAPKGYE
+575 
-590 LSKDK
+590 
-595 IAVKVEKDAEVEIK
+595 
-609 IGNKKLPDPMGKMKL
+609 
-624 VKVDISDKNK
+624 
-634 KLAGAKFHIEDA
+634 
-646 KGKVVGE
+646 KVVGE

-734 FQVLDKEGKEL
+734 FQVLDKEGKEV

-791 VKKQKITVKN
+791 VKTQKITVKN

-810 TGGSGTTIFYVMG
+810 TGGSGTTIFYVIG
-823 IMLMFGVL
+823 IMLMFVVL

>member
-10 IHFIVLLMLSVSFVV
+10 IHFIVLLMLSVSFVI
-25 YVPKEAYGSTT
+25 YVPKEVYGSTT
-36 TLEGLGDISR
+36 NLEGLGDISR

-60 DIEGAIAVQG
+60 DIEGATAVQG

-100 SLLLSGKLKK
+100 SLLLSGKFKK

-201 KISVDIRDVFL
+201 KINLDIRDVFL

-226 AIEVTFKNGS
+226 ATEVTFKNGS

-242 NIGKATD
+242 NIGRATD

-259 NSPFTELYGKMIW
+259 NSPFTQLYGKVIW
-272 VFPNAKKITTEGYG
+272 VFPNAKKIITEGYG

-321 FHNFKFNWKHWN
+321 FHNFKFNWQHWN

-351 KKLVGAKFKIE
+351 KKLVGAKFHIE
-362 DLNGK
+362 DPKGK
-367 IVGELVTNEEGEAIS
+367 IVGELLTNEEGEAIS

-388 NYTLVEKEAPK
+388 NYILVEIEAPK
-399 GYELSK
+399 DYELLK
-405 DKIAV
+405 EKITV
-410 KVEKDAEVEIKIGNK
+410 KIEKDAVVEIKIGNK

-430 MGKMKLV
+430 IGKMKLV

-456 DAKGKV
+456 D
-462 VGELITD
+462 
-469 EKGEAISKDL
+469 S
-479 PIGNYTLVEKEA
+479 
-491 PKGYE
+491 
-496 LSKDKIAVKVEK
+496 
-508 DAEVEIKIGNK
+508 
-519 KLPDPM
+519 
-525 GKMKLVKVDIS
+525 
-536 DKNKKL
+536 
-542 AGAKFKIEDLN
+542 
-553 GKIVGELVT
+553 
-562 NEEGEAIS
+562 
-570 KDLPI
+570 
-575 GNYTLVEKEAPKGYE
+575 
-590 LSKDK
+590 
-595 IAVKVEKDAEVEIK
+595 
-609 IGNKKLPDPMGKMKL
+609 
-624 VKVDISDKNK
+624 
-634 KLAGAKFHIEDA
+634 

-686 KDKIA
+686 KEKIA

-734 FQVLDKEGKEL
+734 FQVLDKEGKEV

-791 VKKQKITVKN
+791 VKTQKITVKN

-810 TGGSGTTIFYVMG
+810 TGGSGTTIFYVIG
-823 IMLMFGVL
+823 IMLMFAVL

>member
-25 YVPKEAYGSTT
+25 YVPQEAYGSTT
-36 TLEGLGDISR
+36 NLEGLGDISR

-100 SLLLSGKLKK
+100 SLLLSGKFKK

-201 KISVDIRDVFL
+201 KINLDIRDVFL

-226 AIEVTFKNGS
+226 AIEVTFKNGA
-236 ILYDTN
+236 ILYDKN
-242 NIGKATD
+242 NIGRATD
-249 IVPTSQPYSP
+249 IIPTSQPYSP
-259 NSPFTELYGKMIW
+259 NSPFTELYSKMIW

-351 KKLVGAKFKIE
+351 KKLEGAKFKIE
-362 DLNGK
+362 DSKGK

-388 NYTLVEKEAPK
+388 NYTVVEVEAPK
-399 GYELSK
+399 GYELLK
-405 DKIAV
+405 DNITVKI
-410 KVEKDAEVEIKIGNK
+410 EKDAV
-425 KLPDP
+425 
-430 MGKMKLV
+430 
-437 KVDISDKNKK
+437 
-447 LAGAKFHIE
+447 
-456 DAKGKV
+456 
-462 VGELITD
+462 
-469 EKGEAISKDL
+469 
-479 PIGNYTLVEKEA
+479 
-491 PKGYE
+491 
-496 LSKDKIAVKVEK
+496 
-508 DAEVEIKIGNK
+508 VEIKIGNK

-542 AGAKFKIEDLN
+542 AGAKFKIEDSK

-575 GNYTLVEKEAPKGYE
+575 GNYTVVEVEAPKGYE
-590 LSKDK
+590 LLKDNITVK
-595 IAVKVEKDAEVEIK
+595 IEKDAVVEIK

-634 KLAGAKFHIEDA
+634 KLARAKFHIEDSN
-646 KGKVVGE
+646 KKVVGE
-653 LITDEK
+653 LVTNEE
-659 GEMISKDLPIGNY
+659 GEVISKNLPIGNY
-672 TLVEIEAPKGYELL
+672 TVVEIEAPKGYELL

-704 ENKKLPDPTG
+704 GNKKLPDPTG
-714 QFEIEKVDDKD
+714 QFEIEKVDDMD

-734 FQVLDKEGKEL
+734 FQVLDKEGKEV

-777 MLLRDPIEIEITEA
+777 MLLRDSIEIEITEA
-791 VKKQKITVKN
+791 VKTQKITVKN

-810 TGGSGTTIFYVMG
+810 TGGRGTTIFYVIG

>member
-1 MRLRLKLVS
+1 
-10 IHFIVLLMLSVSFVV
+10 MLSVSFVV
-25 YVPKEAYGSTT
+25 YVPKEVYGSTT
-36 TLEGLGDISR
+36 NLEGLGDISR

-100 SLLLSGKLKK
+100 SLLLSGKFKK

-137 SYDRIVY
+137 SYNRIVY

-201 KISVDIRDVFL
+201 KINLDIRDVFL

-226 AIEVTFKNGS
+226 ATEVTFKNGS

-242 NIGKATD
+242 NIGRATD

-259 NSPFTELYGKMIW
+259 NSPFTELYGKVIW

-321 FHNFKFNWKHWN
+321 FHNFKFNWQHWN

-351 KKLVGAKFKIE
+351 KKLVGAKFHIE
-362 DLNGK
+362 DSKGK
-367 IVGELVTNEEGEAIS
+367 IVGELLTNEEGEAIS

-462 VGELITD
+462 VGELIT
-469 EKGEAISKDL
+469 G
-479 PIGNYTLVEKEA
+479 
-491 PKGYE
+491 
-496 LSKDKIAVKVEK
+496 
-508 DAEVEIKIGNK
+508 
-519 KLPDPM
+519 
-525 GKMKLVKVDIS
+525 
-536 DKNKKL
+536 
-542 AGAKFKIEDLN
+542 
-553 GKIVGELVT
+553 
-562 NEEGEAIS
+562 
-570 KDLPI
+570 
-575 GNYTLVEKEAPKGYE
+575 
-590 LSKDK
+590 
-595 IAVKVEKDAEVEIK
+595 
-609 IGNKKLPDPMGKMKL
+609 
-624 VKVDISDKNK
+624 
-634 KLAGAKFHIEDA
+634 
-646 KGKVVGE
+646 
-653 LITDEK
+653 EK

-734 FQVLDKEGKEL
+734 FQVLDKEGKEV

-791 VKKQKITVKN
+791 VKTQKITVKN

-810 TGGSGTTIFYVMG
+810 TGGSGTTIFYVIG

>member
-1 MRLRLKLVS
+1 MRLRFKLVS

-25 YVPKEAYGSTT
+25 YVPKEVYGSTT
-36 TLEGLGDISR
+36 NLEGLGDISR

-92 KWVDEGYP
+92 KWGDEGYP
-100 SLLLSGKLKK
+100 SLLLSGKFKK

-188 NNPNIYVSSELTG
+188 NNLNIYASSELTG
-201 KISVDIRDVFL
+201 KINLDIRDVFL

-447 LAGAKFHIE
+447 LAGAKFKIE
-456 DAKGKV
+456 DLNGKI
-462 VGELITD
+462 VGELVTN
-469 EKGEAISKDL
+469 EEGEVISKDL
-479 PIGNYTLVEKEA
+479 PIGNYTLVEVEA

-496 LSKDKIAVKVEK
+496 LLKDKITVKIEK
-508 DAEVEIKIGNK
+508 DAVAEIKIGNK

-525 GKMKLVKVDIS
+525 GKMKLVKVDTG

-542 AGAKFKIEDLN
+542 AGAKFHIEDLN

-562 NEEGEAIS
+562 NEEGEVIS
-570 KDLPI
+570 KDLPM
-575 GNYTLVEKEAPKGYE
+575 GNYTV
-590 LSKDK
+590 
-595 IAVKVEKDAEVEIK
+595 
-609 IGNKKLPDPMGKMKL
+609 
-624 VKVDISDKNK
+624 
-634 KLAGAKFHIEDA
+634 
-646 KGKVVGE
+646 
-653 LITDEK
+653 
-659 GEMISKDLPIGNY
+659 
-672 TLVEIEAPKGYELL
+672 VEIEAPKGYELL

-734 FQVLDKEGKEL
+734 FQVLDKEGKEV
-745 SRLITD
+745 SRLITN

-791 VKKQKITVKN
+791 VKTQKITVKN

-810 TGGSGTTIFYVMG
+810 TGGSGTTIFYVIG
-823 IMLMFGVL
+823 IMLMFAVL

>member
-10 IHFIVLLMLSVSFVV
+10 IHFMVLLMLCVSFVV
-25 YVPKEAYGSTT
+25 YVPQEAHGSTT
-36 TLEGLGDISR
+36 NLEGLGDISR

-92 KWVDEGYP
+92 KWDDEGYP
-100 SLLLSGKLKK
+100 SLLLSGKFKK

-144 KEKLEIDAK
+144 KEKPEIDAK

-201 KISVDIRDVFL
+201 KINLDIRDVFL
-212 PNAKDKDFIVMYSD
+212 PNAKDKSFIVMYSD

-242 NIGKATD
+242 NIGRATD
-249 IVPTSQPYSP
+249 IIPTSQPYSP
-259 NSPFTELYGKMIW
+259 NSPFTELYGKVMW
-272 VFPNAKKITTEGYG
+272 LFPNAKKITTEGYG

-298 ETKGGSINGQAF
+298 EAKGGSINGQAF

-321 FHNFKFNWKHWN
+321 FHNFKFNWQHWN
-333 KPSTGKVKIKKVD
+333 KSSTGKVKIKKVD

-351 KKLVGAKFKIE
+351 KKLAGAKFHIE
-362 DLNGK
+362 DAKGK
-367 IVGELVTNEEGEAIS
+367 VVGELITDEKGEAIS
-382 KDLPIG
+382 KELPIG

-399 GYELSK
+399 GYELLK
-405 DKIAV
+405 DKVAV
-410 KVEKDAEVEIKIGNK
+410 KVEKEAVVEIKIGNK

-430 MGKMKLV
+430 IGKIKLV
-437 KVDISDKNKK
+437 KIDTSDKNKK

-469 EKGEAISKDL
+469 EKGEAISKEL

-496 LSKDKIAVKVEK
+496 LLKDKVAVKVEK
-508 DAEVEIKIGNK
+508 EAVVEIKIG
-519 KLPDPM
+519 
-525 GKMKLVKVDIS
+525 
-536 DKNKKL
+536 
-542 AGAKFKIEDLN
+542 
-553 GKIVGELVT
+553 
-562 NEEGEAIS
+562 
-570 KDLPI
+570 
-575 GNYTLVEKEAPKGYE
+575 
-590 LSKDK
+590 
-595 IAVKVEKDAEVEIK
+595 
-609 IGNKKLPDPMGKMKL
+609 
-624 VKVDISDKNK
+624 
-634 KLAGAKFHIEDA
+634 
-646 KGKVVGE
+646 
-653 LITDEK
+653 
-659 GEMISKDLPIGNY
+659 
-672 TLVEIEAPKGYELL
+672 
-686 KDKIA
+686 
-691 VKIEKDTVVEIKI
+691 
-704 ENKKLPDPTG
+704 NKKLPDPTG

-725 SELKLKGAV
+725 INLKLQGAV
-734 FQVLDKEGKEL
+734 FQVLDKEGKEVA
-745 SRLITD
+745 RLTTD
-751 EKGKVISNQLA
+751 EKGKVISNQLVL
-762 IGKYTIKE
+762 GKYTIKE

-791 VKKQKITVKN
+791 VRTQKITVKN

-810 TGGSGTTIFYVMG
+810 TGGSGTTIFYLVG
-823 IMLMFGVL
+823 ITLMFGVL